1 MLTPLVSGKE
11 SERALKSQAR
21 GSAAHAG
28 SFVLGEGIEH
38 QDTAR
43 AKNTTQ
49 PGQCGEEGQQWR
61 AHRPRGGEFHA
72 SVPGAGPRQREVHGA
87 RPPLPASP
95 ALHLHG
101 ALRPQVGPQH
111 LLQPW
116 AALMLTANA
125 AWAQATSA
133 LGFSVFMAAI
143 ADPAEEDKGTWCGE
157 KH

>member
-1 MLTPLVSGKE
+1 MLNLHFMKQPISIF
-11 SERALKSQAR
+11 SEFD
-21 GSAAHAG
+21 GS
-28 SFVLGEGIEH
+28 S
-38 QDTAR
+38 TR
-43 AKNTTQ
+43 NK
-49 PGQCGEEGQQWR
+49 
-61 AHRPRGGEFHA
+61 
-72 SVPGAGPRQREVHGA
+72 
-87 RPPLPASP
+87 
-95 ALHLHG
+95 HLHG

-133 LGFSVFMAAI
+133 LGFSIFMAAI

>member
-49 PGQCGEEGQQWR
+49 PGQYGEEGQQWR

-111 LLQPW
+111 VLQPPGR
-116 AALMLTANA
+116 ADVDR
-125 AWAQATSA
+125 QRR
-133 LGFSVFMAAI
+133 LGSGHLGLGVQ
-143 ADPAEEDKGTWCGE
+143 GLHGR
-157 KH
+157 HN

>member
-21 GSAAHAG
+21 GGAAHAG

-38 QDTAR
+38 QETAR

-49 PGQCGEEGQQWR
+49 PGQYGEEGQQER
-61 AHRPRGGEFHA
+61 AHRPRGGEFQA

-111 LLQPW
+111 VLQPPGR
-116 AALMLTANA
+116 ADVDR
-125 AWAQATSA
+125 QRR
-133 LGFSVFMAAI
+133 LGSGHLGLGVQ
-143 ADPAEEDKGTWCGE
+143 GLHGR
-157 KH
+157 HN

>member
-111 LLQPW
+111 VLQPPGR
-116 AALMLTANA
+116 ADVDR
-125 AWAQATSA
+125 QRR
-133 LGFSVFMAAI
+133 LGSGHLGLGVQ
-143 ADPAEEDKGTWCGE
+143 GLHGR
-157 KH
+157 HN

>member
-1 MLTPLVSGKE
+1 MLIPLVSGKE
-11 SERALKSQAR
+11 SERALKFQAR

-111 LLQPW
+111 VLQPPGR
-116 AALMLTANA
+116 ADVDR
-125 AWAQATSA
+125 QRR
-133 LGFSVFMAAI
+133 LGSGHLGLGVQ
-143 ADPAEEDKGTWCGE
+143 GLHGR
-157 KH
+157 HN

>member
-1 MLTPLVSGKE
+1 MLNLHFMKQPISIF
-11 SERALKSQAR
+11 SEFD
-21 GSAAHAG
+21 GS
-28 SFVLGEGIEH
+28 S
-38 QDTAR
+38 TR
-43 AKNTTQ
+43 NK
-49 PGQCGEEGQQWR
+49 
-61 AHRPRGGEFHA
+61 
-72 SVPGAGPRQREVHGA
+72 
-87 RPPLPASP
+87 
-95 ALHLHG
+95 HLHG
-101 ALRPQVGPQH
+101 ALRPRVGPQH